1 MFVKDHMASPVIT
14 VTPDTPFQ
22 DALKILRDKGFRRLP
37 VVGKDGKLVGI
48 VSERDLL
55 YASPSPASTLSVWE
69 MNYLLSK
76 ITVEKV
82 MTANVI
88 TTTPNATLE
97 SAAYTLTIHKFG
109 GLPVVDDNGVPVGII
124 TETDIFKA
132 LVEIFGGGQTGLRL
146 TMHVPNGKGVLARL
160 AQAVFEHN
168 GNIIS
173 VGSFEV
179 DKPNT
184 TGIVLK
190 VAGVDEDALINA
202 VESLGDHVI
211 DARICEGTE

>member
-1 MFVKDHMASPVIT
+1 MFVSDHMASPVIT

-37 VVGKDGKLVGI
+37 VIGENGKLVGI

-82 MTANVI
+82 MTHNVI
-88 TTTPNATLE
+88 TTTSNATLE

-109 GLPVVDDNGVPVGII
+109 GLPVVDDGKLVGII

-146 TMHVPNGKGVLARL
+146 TMHIPNGKGVLAKL
-160 AQAVFEHN
+160 TQAVFEHN

-173 VGSFEV
+173 VGTFEV
-179 DKPNT
+179 EKPDT

-190 VAGVDEDALINA
+190 VAGVDEESLINA
-202 VESLGDHVI
+202 VESLGDHVV
-211 DARICEGTE
+211 DARICEVTQ

>member
-1 MFVKDHMASPVIT
+1 MLVRDHMVSPVIT

-22 DALKILRDKGFRRLP
+22 DALKLMRDKGFRRLP
-37 VVGKDGKLVGI
+37 VVNKSGKVVGI

-55 YASPSPASTLSVWE
+55 YASPSPASTLSIWE

-82 MTANVI
+82 MTKNVI
-88 TTTPNATLE
+88 TVSPDAPIE
-97 SAAYTLTIHKFG
+97 RAAYTLTIHKFG
-109 GLPVVDDNGVPVGII
+109 GLPVVDDNGKLVGII

-146 TMHVPNGKGVLARL
+146 TMHIPNGKGVLAKL

-173 VGSFEV
+173 VGTFEV
-179 DKPNT
+179 EKPDT
-184 TGIVLK
+184 TGIVMK
-190 VAGVDEDALINA
+190 VAGVDEDALIKA
-202 VESLGDHVI
+202 VESLGDHVV
-211 DARICEGTE
+211 DARICEAAQ